1 MTKRGRQQG
10 ELEQLILDSLWD
22 APSALSSQQLLELV
36 SPDGELALTTVLTVL
51 SRLTDKG
58 LVSREP
64 GEGRA
69 FLFSASQ
76 TREQHTADLM
86 LKIVSGAGN
95 PVLAFSHF
103 ASGLSE
109 ADLAALR
116 KSLDR

>member
-51 SRLTDKG
+51 SRLTDKC
-58 LVSREP
+58 LVSRVP

-95 PVLAFSHF
+95 PALAFSHF

>member
-58 LVSREP
+58 LVSRVH

-95 PVLAFSHF
+95 PALAFSHF